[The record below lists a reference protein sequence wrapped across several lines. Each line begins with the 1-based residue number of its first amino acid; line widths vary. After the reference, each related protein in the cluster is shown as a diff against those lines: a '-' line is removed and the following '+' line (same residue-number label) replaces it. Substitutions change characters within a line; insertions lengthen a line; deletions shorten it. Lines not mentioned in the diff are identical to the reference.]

1 MPATELL
8 PIDIAS
14 LTDGMGTPIVA
25 LAKLLAVSNFYRDVL
40 GYDAFGDDNKA
51 VAIVANDHRGGKDS
65 NNASAGYGRSKIFTR
80 ISVGATCS
88 PTIDTLGHEVTH
100 AVEQSISRMTYEGE
114 SGALMEAISD
124 IMGEIIEDWYN
135 DSPKRLYPDIL
146 RHWDIP
152 LETSLKWLDGDIS
165 WILGLW
171 VSLSGIWLTHP
182 AYFRGMDYLIRR
194 NTRMKTGASH
204 KIMIPKHSFLIMG
217 ECILIAQ

>member
-1 MPATELL
+1 MTAQNGERYKKMGKGGISISTEALGGMPATELL

-114 SGALMEAISD
+114 SGALMEA
-124 IMGEIIEDWYN
+124 M
-135 DSPKRLYPDIL
+135 
-146 RHWDIP
+146 
-152 LETSLKWLDGDIS
+152 
-165 WILGLW
+165 
-171 VSLSGIWLTHP
+171 
-182 AYFRGMDYLIRR
+182 
-194 NTRMKTGASH
+194 
-204 KIMIPKHSFLIMG
+204 
-217 ECILIAQ
+217 